1 MSSNDNGCNSTVP
14 ASLYVATTASFA
26 VVGSLGCMATI
37 VMVIQSEV
45 YRSYIHRLT
54 LYLAIT
60 SLFTALSTGI
70 AVLPVDTNST
80 PLSLREG
87 SGWNGTC
94 VAFGFLVQYFTF
106 SSTFATVWISSN
118 VFALVMCR
126 VQITKQRK
134 CDVAGL
140 LFIFL
145 LPLLVAWIPFI
156 NDTFGRIAVWCWVKD
171 RCYKGP
177 GHTLEFQLGATAG
190 PVFVLYL
197 GSLVL
202 IAFICGKFIAGYFG
216 KRRHDLRQKNWE
228 VLKELMPLVIYALAC
243 CLVYMFAL
251 FSSLYFVQID
261 KRHGALAV
269 AIIICSLQTVR
280 FLLPVVALLHPSVKR
295 RITTS
300 CRNLFKR
307 RGSAGDCAAY
317 VREEGEGEASTC
329 VISEVDPLLQPAS

>member
-1 MSSNDNGCNSTVP
+1 MLSNDNGCNFTEP
-14 ASLYVATTASFA
+14 ARLYVATTASFA
-26 VVGSLGCMATI
+26 VVGSLGCMVTI

-54 LYLAIT
+54 LYLAIA
-60 SLFTALSTGI
+60 SLFAALSTGI

-87 SGWNGTC
+87 EGWNGTC
-94 VAFGFLVQYFTF
+94 ATFGFLVQYFTF
-106 SSTFATVWISSN
+106 SSTFATLWISSN
-118 VFALVMCR
+118 VFALAMCR
-126 VQITKQRK
+126 VQLTKQRK
-134 CDVAGL
+134 CDIAGL

-156 NDTFGRIAVWCWVKD
+156 NGMFGLTTVWCWVKD
-171 RCYKGP
+171 RCYKGYKYS
-177 GHTLEFQLGATAG
+177 LRFQLGATAG

-202 IAFICGKFIAGYFG
+202 IAFICVKFIAGYFG
-216 KRRHDLRQKNWE
+216 KRRHLRQKSWE

-243 CLVYMFAL
+243 CLVYMFGL
-251 FSSLYFVQID
+251 FSSLYFVLKD
-261 KRHGALAV
+261 DRHGALAV

-280 FLLPVVALLHPSVKR
+280 FLLPVVVLLHPSVKR
-295 RITTS
+295 RITTG

-307 RGSAGDCAAY
+307 RDSARDIKPCAAS
-317 VREEGEGEASTC
+317 VRTEGEPSTC
-329 VISEVDPLLQPAS
+329 NISEVDPLLQPA